1 MNVVFSVCKRD
12 NKTIFVLVS
21 DGLLSHYIFLYF
33 YFYFQLVHPR
43 GCRIY
48 LRSKVSN
55 IMNINKHSKGLRL
68 CGRGLENYLQK
79 SGDVSWHVVKLTEP
93 MVRYGF
99 IFRWYYWLAAAH
111 ACNSSEGTRNQTKSL
126 NLRYKEK
133 INVFMLLPDY
143 LLFWLK
149 LNYYWYPEIKLNNTF
164 EMKVVFSWFSPVFN
178 RNIWS

>member
-68 CGRGLENYLQK
+68 CGRGLGSFVQDKQVSLEYCGEFTVKFCVGLVH
-79 SGDVSWHVVKLTEP
+79 SGF
-93 MVRYGF
+93 G
-99 IFRWYYWLAAAH
+99 AH
-111 ACNSSEGTRNQTKSL
+111 G
-126 NLRYKEK
+126 K
-133 INVFMLLPDY
+133 I
-143 LLFWLK
+143 
-149 LNYYWYPEIKLNNTF
+149 
-164 EMKVVFSWFSPVFN
+164 
-178 RNIWS
+178 